1 MTFLGNTAR
10 FAAWKN
16 SDAPARCWSEAIQI
30 NQYGGLTWKEAMQLD
45 EQDIENQKPHRP
57 CSGLRKELK
66 ECLLA
71 SDCVKKVNFARSV
84 LSM

>member
-1 MTFLGNTAR
+1 MSGFRCAR
-10 FAAWKN
+10 KVLVRG
-16 SDAPARCWSEAIQI
+16 DTI